1 MKTLVI
7 TLCVAL
13 ALAVQSVHAEKVTIS
28 IGSQPPLLDPEG
40 GIVNLVIA
48 ESLKREGYEVE
59 YDWLP
64 IGRMLRLLET
74 DGLELYVTPSNT
86 PGQQNPHVH
95 FLAAKGVFFY
105 LARNEP
111 AVPMRRLEDLAGK
124 KVGTVIN
131 SPLRAMFEAAGIV
144 VDEGPFDTMFLKLET
159 GRVDFVST
167 ADVGGL
173 LTIRRLFPGRE
184 SEFAFTDFAYMT
196 IGTGLYAK
204 PGDRGARVLEG
215 ARRGFAAIKADGTL
229 DRMLVSF
236 FGPTYAKR
244 VMVY

>member
-1 MKTLVI
+1 MRRIAGLRFFVCLLV
-7 TLCVAL
+7 VAS
-13 ALAVQSVHAEKVTIS
+13 AHAEKVAIS
-28 IGSQPPLLDPEG
+28 IGSQPPLLAKDG
-40 GIVNLVIA
+40 GIVDLVIA
-48 ESLKREGYEVE
+48 ESLRREGYEVE
-59 YDWLP
+59 YEWLP
-64 IGRMLRLLET
+64 IGRMLRMLEN
-74 DGLELYVTPSNT
+74 DSLEVYVTPSNT
-86 PGQQNPHVH
+86 PGQQNPHVN

-184 SEFAFTDFAYMT
+184 SEFTFTDFAYMT
-196 IGTGLYAK
+196 IGTGLYAR
-204 PGDRGARVLEG
+204 PGDRGARILES